1 MDSDAGMS
9 SKKARRRKVQKQ
21 AQELSRRT
29 LSPVTIFILGIGL
42 ALALVVVG
50 AVLFGDREEPPFPG
64 AVWSP
69 QHGHWH

>member
-1 MDSDAGMS
+1 MS
-9 SKKARRRKVQKQ
+9 SKKARCRKVQEQ
-21 AQELSRRT
+21 AQDRSRRT

-50 AVLFGDREEPPFPG
+50 AVIFGDREEPHFPG
-64 AVWSP
+64 AVWSA

>member
-1 MDSDAGMS
+1 MS
-9 SKKARRRKVQKQ
+9 SKKARRRKVQEQ
-21 AQELSRRT
+21 AQDLSRRT

-64 AVWSP
+64 AVWSA